1 LAFATL
7 NHPAVALFEAV
18 VVQHERIIK
27 TRSVQDISN
36 ICWAVAKSGHSPKPE
51 ALFKAVASQH
61 ARIAKGGNPQ
71 ELSNLCWAFATVGV
85 EHIDNAEVLFDSI
98 ADQQMRIAKNGSS
111 QDLSSTCRAF
121 ATAGYKAEALF
132 EVVAKQHDRIVKG
145 GSVQHMS
152 DFCWAFATV
161 GHKAEELF
169 EVVAKQH
176 DRIVKGGS
184 VQELSEICWAFATL
198 GVEAKELFVNLATQQ
213 CELGRLVE
221 SGNEQNVASTL
232 WSFAIAGHVNEGKGL
247 VGGLW
252 KRVCDGRLQ
261 FNDEQLQQL
270 ALFYA
275 AVQIEGGANLDL
287 EPTPESLL
295 VQIEAVI
302 SNSKSDDVTEARL
315 HQEEISK
322 TLSELGLYDQ
332 EMEASPFENS
342 KVNVNLNV
350 NSGIA
355 GMLNIDILIHNKNK
369 KVALEFIGPG
379 DCVKFN
385 GREVENG
392 RKKLKRKLLGKLGFS
407 VVGIYWDEWR
417 RARGGGTQKE
427 LLRGEV
433 VSLL

>member
-1 LAFATL
+1 MSNICLAFATL

-121 ATAGYKAEALF
+121 ATAGYKAEA
-132 EVVAKQHDRIVKG
+132 
-145 GSVQHMS
+145 
-152 DFCWAFATV
+152 
-161 GHKAEELF
+161 LF